1 MIIKINYTHHLNGEI
16 TLNKVIEMKP
26 ENIKLRFSSIKWYP
40 FIQVYKCRID
50 KGKLLTGNKYVYLF
64 NTELDKPHY
73 SAAGGGDSIY
83 DLLDDLSKPYVREFK
98 INDILK

>member
-16 TLNKVIEMKP
+16 TLNKVIEMKL
-26 ENIKLRFSSIKWYP
+26 ENIKPKFSSIKWYP

-64 NTELDKPHY
+64 NTELNKPHGY
-73 SAAGGGDSIY
+73 DNIY